1 MSAYLCSG
9 INTSASVTVPAQG
22 VHTADISY
30 YDINNLPSDS
40 ITTSLYV
47 YTNGTE
53 NYNYWGTAT
62 DSDTPISST
71 TSSVSTK
78 EVGIFIN
85 NKVGFSN
92 NSTINDISSIQGTTE
107 EEQRTSKA
115 VSGAERL
122 FMIALRGDEGG
133 STEYNN
139 IFSVLKNGNLYI
151 GGKIKA
157 GTGEALNVP
166 GFAYIPDE
174 VKITEPSLIM
184 SNDGNM
190 WVSWEKF
197 FNLTSD
203 GQLGNNSLQS
213 VLNKIQQ
220 GIIDSGGNSGSGSIQ
235 KSGYYIIDP
244 IKD

>member
-1 MSAYLCSG
+1 
-9 INTSASVTVPAQG
+9 
-22 VHTADISY
+22 
-30 YDINNLPSDS
+30 
-40 ITTSLYV
+40 
-47 YTNGTE
+47 
-53 NYNYWGTAT
+53 
-62 DSDTPISST
+62 
-71 TSSVSTK
+71 
-78 EVGIFIN
+78 
-85 NKVGFSN
+85 
-92 NSTINDISSIQGTTE
+92 
-107 EEQRTSKA
+107 
-115 VSGAERL
+115 
-122 FMIALRGDEGG
+122 MIALRGDEGG

-203 GQLGNNSLQS
+203 GQLGNNSL
-213 VLNKIQQ
+213 
-220 GIIDSGGNSGSGSIQ
+220 
-235 KSGYYIIDP
+235 
-244 IKD
+244 